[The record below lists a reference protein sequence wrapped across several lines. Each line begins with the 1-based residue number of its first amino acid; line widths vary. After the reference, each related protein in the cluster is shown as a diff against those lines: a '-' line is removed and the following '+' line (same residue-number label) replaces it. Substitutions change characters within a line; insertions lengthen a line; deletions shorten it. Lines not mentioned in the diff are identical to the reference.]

1 MSRAKVKSAR
11 SLLDIFDGVCY
22 DMFKIRKEKGYM
34 LYKRF
39 LDREVSAL
47 GFGMMRL
54 PMKDGEVDREQTEAM
69 IDYAVTHGVNY
80 FDTAYP
86 YHGGVSELL
95 AGEFLSKYP
104 RESYCLATKFPGHQ
118 LSSSYDARE
127 IFEEQLSKCRT
138 EYFDYYLLHN
148 VNENSIDVYRDKKWN
163 IINEFVKLRKEGK
176 IRHLGFSSHGG
187 YDLLKSF
194 LDEYGKCME
203 FCQIQFNYLDYTL
216 QDAKKRYEL
225 LTERNIPVIVMEPV
239 RGGRLAN
246 LDEESSAMLKKARPD
261 DSIVSWALRW
271 AASFDNVKVVLSGMS
286 DMSQM
291 SDNIKTIE
299 SFEKISDGE
308 QDMLDKVS
316 QRLHNNIPCT
326 GCRYCCDGCPMG
338 LNIPY
343 LLDIANE
350 MRFSPSVNATM
361 RLDPLPDDKKPSACL
376 SCGACKTI
384 CPQNIDIPLMLR
396 ELSEAAKKVR
406 PWAEIC
412 KEREEAA
419 KRMRQNGNK

>member
-1 MSRAKVKSAR
+1 
-11 SLLDIFDGVCY
+11 
-22 DMFKIRKEKGYM
+22 MF
-34 LYKRF
+34 YKKF
-39 LDREVSAL
+39 LDKEISAL

-54 PMKDGEVDREQTEAM
+54 PVKDGQVDREQTERM
-69 IDYAVTHGVNY
+69 IDYAMAHGINY

-118 LSSSYDARE
+118 ISSSYNVKDV
-127 IFEEQLSKCRT
+127 FSEQLAKCKT
-138 EYFDYYLLHN
+138 DYFDFYLLHN
-148 VNENSIDVYRDKKWN
+148 VNENSIDVYSDKKWN
-163 IINEFVKLRKEGK
+163 IIENLVELKKQGK
-176 IRHLGFSSHGG
+176 IKHLGFSSHGG

-194 LDEYGKCME
+194 LDKYGQYME

-225 LTERNIPVIVMEPV
+225 LTERNIPIVVMEPV

-246 LDEESSAMLKKARPD
+246 LDDESVRMLKNARPN
-261 DSIVSWALRW
+261 DSVVSWALRW

-291 SDNIKTIE
+291 EDNVKV
-299 SFEKISDGE
+299 FENFSQVDKKEQEILDAIS
-308 QDMLDKVS
+308 KK
-316 QRLHNNIPCT
+316 LHNNIPCT
-326 GCRYCCDGCPMG
+326 GCRYCCDGCPIG

-350 MRFSPSVNATM
+350 VRFSPSINASM
-361 RLDPLPDDKKPSACL
+361 RIDPLPDDKKPSSCIG
-376 SCGACKTI
+376 CGACKAI
-384 CPQNIDIPLMLR
+384 CPQNIDVPSL
-396 ELSEAAKKVR
+396 LSELVENVKKIR
-406 PWAEIC
+406 PWSEIC

-419 KRMRQNGNK
+419 KRMRESRK